1 MYRALLFLHVLA
13 VVAYLGPS
21 LGGSFVCWRAR
32 RSGDAALLRWT
43 LRQAVALY
51 GFEHRML
58 GAVLLTGAAL
68 LWQGGWALLEAPWFR
83 WKLGLIAAVL
93 LPVEAWDVWVV
104 ARVLG
109 PALRDRT
116 FGDAMPGD
124 QALGDAARGDLASRR
139 EAAVGSARGAGL
151 GVPEEAL
158 RAHARVLTVGG
169 VLFAG
174 AVLPVL
180 WLSVAGQG

>member
-13 VVAYLGPS
+13 VIAYLGPS
-21 LGGSFVCWRAR
+21 LGGSFAYWRAR
-32 RSGDAALLRWT
+32 RAGDAGLLRWA

-51 GFEHRML
+51 DFEHLML

-104 ARVLG
+104 GRVLG
-109 PALRDRT
+109 PALRD
-116 FGDAMPGD
+116 P
-124 QALGDAARGDLASRR
+124 ALPDPALQGAALQDP
-139 EAAVGSARGAGL
+139 AVRAGR

-158 RAHARVLTVGG
+158 RAHVRVLTVGG

-174 AVLPVL
+174 AVLPIL
-180 WLSVAGQG
+180 WLSVAGKG